1 MIAFILSILHFLL
14 NFFIFYVKLG
24 LLVTAF
30 LGAFMIIAL
39 LCARDYWYQF
49 QEEMM
54 DSFRQIDAEFET
66 PGGMWAFLLI
76 TCIFIWPVYV
86 YQFFSD
92 INGGGNE

>member
-1 MIAFILSILHFLL
+1 MKVFILSILHFLL
-14 NFFIFYVKLG
+14 EVFVFYIKLG
-24 LLVTAF
+24 FIVTAF
-30 LGAFMIIAL
+30 LGIFIIIAL

-54 DSFRQIDAEFET
+54 DSFRQIDAEFKT

-86 YQFFSD
+86 YQFFSG
-92 INGGGNE
+92 INEGRE